1 MARCAFA
8 VVKNKDGKILLVQI
22 APPFR
27 EDHKWN
33 FPGGVIEDGEDIE
46 IGLAREV
53 LEETNIVCEI
63 INMIDK
69 FSTDDP
75 KNDIHIFNGT
85 YVSGEIK
92 PQLHEILQAKWFT
105 IEEALQLPMAHNS
118 KTYIEKLSRL

>member
-8 VVKNKDGKILLVQI
+8 VVNNKDGKILLVQI
-22 APPFR
+22 APPFK

-33 FPGGVIEDGEDIE
+33 FPGGVIEDGEEIE
-46 IGLAREV
+46 LGLVREV

-105 IEEALQLPMAHNS
+105 IEEALHLLLAFNS
-118 KTYIEKLSRL
+118 KTYLETHN

>member
-1 MARCAFA
+1 MAKCAFA

-22 APPFR
+22 APPFK

-69 FSTDDP
+69 FSTYDP
-75 KNDIHIFNGT
+75 DNEIHIFNGT

-105 IEEALQLPMAHNS
+105 IEEALELPMANNS
-118 KTYIEKLSRL
+118 KSYLDTLKV

>member
-1 MARCAFA
+1 MAKCAFA

-53 LEETNIVCEI
+53 LEETNVVCEI
-63 INMIDK
+63 TNMIDK
-69 FSTDDP
+69 FTTYDP
-75 KNDIHIFNGT
+75 ENVIHIFNGT
-85 YVSGEIK
+85 YVSGDIK

>member
-1 MARCAFA
+1 MAKCAFA

-46 IGLAREV
+46 IGLAREI
-53 LEETNIVCEI
+53 LEETNVVCKI
-63 INMIDK
+63 TDMIDK
-69 FSTDDP
+69 FTTYDP
-75 KNDIHIFNGT
+75 ENVIHIFNGT
-85 YVSGEIK
+85 YVSGDIK

-105 IEEALQLPMAHNS
+105 IEEALELPMAHNS
-118 KTYIEKLSRL
+118 KTYIEKLNKL